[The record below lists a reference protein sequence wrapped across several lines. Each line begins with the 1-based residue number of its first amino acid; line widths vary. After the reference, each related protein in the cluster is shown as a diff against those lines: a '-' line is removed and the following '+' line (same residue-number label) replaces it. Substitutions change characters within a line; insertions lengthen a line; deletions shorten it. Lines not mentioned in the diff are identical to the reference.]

1 MNRRTL
7 PAWLLA
13 GALTTAAAPCAAAQ
27 TTYPAGPI
35 RMLSGSPPGAPSDII
50 ARSLA
55 EQLAGAFDQT
65 VTVENRPGA
74 GLNLAPAEMLRS
86 RPDGHVLLVGADTVV
101 TVNPLVY
108 KKLSFDARRDM
119 VPVSMVATFNQ
130 VLVCH
135 PGLKVAHARQLVELA
150 GQKRLT
156 YASGGNG
163 TPGHLAGAMFLRA
176 TGADIQHVAYR
187 GPSPALTDVLGGQV
201 DCGWLA
207 GPTVLPH
214 VKTGKLTALAVSTAV
229 RSPSLPDVPTL
240 AQATGV
246 ADLDATF
253 KQYVWVHKDTP
264 PAAVAALE
272 RTIAQAMKH
281 PAVKARLTE
290 LDMVTAGTSS
300 VEARAMLKTDTARW
314 EPIVQSLGLQ
324 LD

>member
-300 VEARAMLKTDTARW
+300 VEARAAPAPAGR
-314 EPIVQSLGLQ
+314 SS
-324 LD
+324 

>member
-1 MNRRTL
+1 MIRLTP
-7 PAWLLA
+7 PACLLA
-13 GALTTAAAPCAAAQ
+13 LAVTTAAAPCATAQ
-27 TTYPAGPI
+27 PAYPGGPV

-55 EQLAGAFDQT
+55 EQLAASFGQT
-65 VTVENRPGA
+65 FTVENRPGA
-74 GLNLAPAEMLRS
+74 GLNLAPGEMLRA

-135 PGLKVAHARQLVELA
+135 PGVKVDRASQLVELA
-150 GQKRLT
+150 GKKRLT

-187 GPSPALTDVLGGQV
+187 GPGPALTDVLGGQV

-214 VKTGKLTALAVSTAV
+214 IKTGRLTALAVSTAI
-229 RSPSLPDVPTL
+229 RSPSLPEVPTL

-246 ADLDATF
+246 DGLDATF

-264 PAAVAALE
+264 PASIAVLQEAVA
-272 RTIAQAMKH
+272 RAMKH
-281 PAVKARLTE
+281 PAIIARLTE
-290 LDMVTAGTSS
+290 LDMVTAGTPSA
-300 VEARAMLKTDTARW
+300 EAAAMLKADTARW
-314 EPIVQSLGLQ
+314 EPIVRSLDLQ